1 MFLTISIDGKWFG
14 VDVFHEDVA
23 DNYLATVWEPALVK
37 INALTAAAEAAALII
52 SVDETVKNPTSSIV
66 CVHACVFTSAFLYLH
81 YYECYFV
88 LFSVHLTCILS
99 IAMVS
104 PP

>member
-1 MFLTISIDGKWFG
+1 MLSEGGQWFG

-66 CVHACVFTSAFLYLH
+66 C
-81 YYECYFV
+81 
-88 LFSVHLTCILS
+88 
-99 IAMVS
+99 
-104 PP
+104 